1 MGTKRYQF
9 KTGSKCRTCLNNVNG
24 SNQKK
29 EWKYSAEIATYHRSK
44 YKSVFS
50 LGANCDA
57 AIMTPL
63 YCSYYEL
70 DYVFDYHTVQIKMFL
85 IVFYT
90 LLYDMNR
97 NNLFK

>member
-29 EWKYSAEIATYHRSK
+29 KWKYLAGIATYYRSK

-57 AIMTPL
+57 VSVVAI
-63 YCSYYEL
+63 
-70 DYVFDYHTVQIKMFL
+70 IKAAFQL
-85 IVFYT
+85 RVFYT
-90 LLYDMNR
+90 YVHAR
-97 NNLFK
+97 KNLNPIQYYI